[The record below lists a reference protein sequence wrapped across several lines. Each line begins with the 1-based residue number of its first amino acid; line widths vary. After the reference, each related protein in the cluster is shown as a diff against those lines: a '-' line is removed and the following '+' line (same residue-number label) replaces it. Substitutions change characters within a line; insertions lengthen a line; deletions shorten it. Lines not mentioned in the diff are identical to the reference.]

1 LTLAHLESLKSALT
15 GDAGINGMVDGKIY
29 KFRSL
34 EKSEPDLRS
43 AVHKSLISCEIG
55 DWAGGKLSSDPIF
68 IVDIRSRQGTD
79 GGAEYCSEIV
89 KAVKDLL
96 DDGFS
101 GVAVSDIRGEVK
113 FEKALVAY
121 RCRLEVF
128 GHIKIA
134 YSLSLY
140 PSLASPQPAGTEI
153 VFTAVASPAE
163 GLEYRFLLQGPGTG
177 SQWRDLTGW
186 MPRNSLSWTAS
197 EHDVGSS
204 TIKVQIR
211 GGKNMVAEDAETT
224 ASFTITA
231 GSGGSGS
238 LPAITGLYPNLAS
251 PRSAG
256 TKVDFICIADD
267 ADNDPLLYKFILIG
281 PGTAFKARIVQDWS
295 ARNAWSWTPTDE
307 DAGVNTIE
315 VLVRDGKNA
324 GPGFYD
330 AQASLSYTVNAAA
343 VVSNSLPTIT
353 SLTPNLA
360 SPQKQDKEIKIVC
373 IASDADGDEILYK
386 FAVNGPGTGS
396 KLQDVTGWQKQNY
409 LTWKLVKE
417 DIGTSTIYVYIR
429 DGEHAGP
436 GGYDATASL
445 SYVISQA
452 TPTITSLTP
461 SLAAPQNSGKE
472 ITWVC
477 VAADTDTEELF
488 YKFWL
493 KGPGTAN
500 VWQDMTG
507 WIPRNSWSWKT
518 EPEDVGSNQ
527 VKVQIIDMMHALKG
541 SYDAESI
548 SSAYTIA
555 QAVPI
560 ISSLTPSLA
569 SPQPPGLEIELICT
583 ATDAE
588 ENELSYKFL
597 HQPPGASYWKDLSGW
612 QSRNWTTWKPTL
624 ADSGTNG
631 LKVLV
636 IDGKHAEK
644 GGCDA
649 TATISYTIAP

>member
-1 LTLAHLESLKSALT
+1 LALAQLESLKSALT
-15 GDAGINGMVDGKIY
+15 GNAGINGMVDGKIY
-29 KFRSL
+29 KFRTL
-34 EKSEPDLRS
+34 EKSELDLRS
-43 AVHKSLISCEIG
+43 ATHKSLISCEVA

-89 KAVKDLL
+89 KIVKELL

-101 GVAVSDIRGEVK
+101 GVAVSQIQGEVK

-128 GHIKIA
+128 GHIKIS

-153 VFTAVASPAE
+153 VFTAVASPAD

-186 MPRNSLSWTAS
+186 MSRNSLSWTAS
-197 EHDVGSS
+197 EQDVGSS

-211 GGKNMVAEDAETT
+211 GGKNRIAEDAEAT
-224 ASFTITA
+224 ASYTITA
-231 GSGGSGS
+231 SSGGSGS
-238 LPAITGLYPNLAS
+238 LPVITGLYPSLAS
-251 PRSAG
+251 PRSSG
-256 TKVDFICIADD
+256 TKVDFICIATD

-281 PGTAFKARIVQDWS
+281 PGTASKAKIVQDWS

-307 DAGVNTIE
+307 DAGLNTIE
-315 VLVRDGKNA
+315 VQVRDGKHA
-324 GPGFYD
+324 GPGSYD
-330 AQASLSYTVNAAA
+330 AQATISYTINATA
-343 VVSNSLPTIT
+343 VASNSLPTIT

-360 SPQKQDKEIKIVC
+360 SPQKQDIDIKIVC
-373 IASDADGDEILYK
+373 IAADADGDEILYK
-386 FAVNGPGTGS
+386 FAINGPGTGS

-409 LTWKLVKE
+409 LTWKPVKE

-436 GGYDATASL
+436 GGYDAQASL
-445 SYVISQA
+445 S
-452 TPTITSLTP
+452 
-461 SLAAPQNSGKE
+461 
-472 ITWVC
+472 
-477 VAADTDTEELF
+477 
-488 YKFWL
+488 
-493 KGPGTAN
+493 
-500 VWQDMTG
+500 
-507 WIPRNSWSWKT
+507 
-518 EPEDVGSNQ
+518 
-527 VKVQIIDMMHALKG
+527 
-541 SYDAESI
+541 
-548 SSAYTIA
+548 YTIA
-555 QAVPI
+555 QAIPI

-583 ATDAE
+583 ATDADG
-588 ENELSYKFL
+588 NELSYKFL
-597 HQPPGASYWKDLSGW
+597 HQPPGASYWKELTGW
-612 QSRNWTTWKPTL
+612 QSRNWTTWMPTL